1 MPSWYLSKGSTSSL
15 NPTHRF
21 CLFVFIIFVVG
32 SWRELFVAPRLVRSA
47 RAFLW
52 LPGGWSMFPTTE
64 PHQSLWFLRLW
75 FGSLERPVGEE
86 TDQMVVD
93 NRENNHGGEESRGL
107 VEAGSDEKKIQKG
120 GPKQCHS
127 VGIKLTKKC
136 FPVLFPCIDGIHTVH
151 QNSMQEML
159 RHNLQQ
165 VSGKK
170 GQRVLVTV
178 HKVGDRIKSRDEL
191 VESTFNKEEAYVSE
205 VSTDK
210 ETNETGKSKPLSI
223 DIGN

>member
-1 MPSWYLSKGSTSSL
+1 
-15 NPTHRF
+15 
-21 CLFVFIIFVVG
+21 
-32 SWRELFVAPRLVRSA
+32 
-47 RAFLW
+47 
-52 LPGGWSMFPTTE
+52 MFPTAL
-64 PHQSLWFLRLW
+64 PHESLWFLRLW
-75 FGSLERPVGEE
+75 RCSLERPFGEK
-86 TDQMVVD
+86 TNQMVVD

-107 VEAGSDEKKIQKG
+107 VEAGSDEEKIQKG

-136 FPVLFPCIDGIHTVH
+136 FPVLLSCIDGVQTVH

-159 RHNLQQ
+159 RDNLKE

-178 HKVGDRIKSRDEL
+178 HKVRDRIESRDKL
-191 VESTFNKEEAYVSE
+191 VESTLNKEEAYVSE

-210 ETNETGKSKPLSI
+210 ETHETGKATPLSI
-223 DIGN
+223 DVGN